1 MGALIIF
8 ASVRL
13 GASFMTNNLIRTDK
27 QRARLDQMNNLAWLL
42 DNSIQIPILNYRIG
56 LDAIIGLIPGLGDVA
71 GLLISSVIVLQAIRL
86 GAPGGTLLRMV
97 LNIALEAL
105 IGLVPML
112 GDVFDATFKSNI
124 RNMRLLNLALDY
136 PPTGRAVNRAAGTG
150 IIVAVIAALIGIIVL
165 IGGAGFLIFRWVS
178 SFFM

>member
-1 MGALIIF
+1 
-8 ASVRL
+8 
-13 GASFMTNNLIRTDK
+13 MTTNLARTDK

-42 DNSIQIPILNYRIG
+42 DNSIRIPIINYRIG

-71 GLLISSVIVLQAIRL
+71 GLLISSVIVIQAIRL
-86 GAPGGTLLRMV
+86 GAPSATLLQMV
-97 LNIALEAL
+97 LNIAIEAL

-112 GDVFDATFKSNI
+112 GDIFDATFKSNI
-124 RNMRLLNLALDY
+124 RNMRLVNLALDH
-136 PPTGRAVNRAAGTG
+136 PQTGHAVNRAAGTG

>member
-1 MGALIIF
+1 
-8 ASVRL
+8 
-13 GASFMTNNLIRTDK
+13 MTTNLARTDK

-42 DNSIQIPILNYRIG
+42 DNSIRIPIINYRIG
-56 LDAIIGLIPGLGDVA
+56 LDAIIGLIPGLGDMA
-71 GLLISSVIVLQAIRL
+71 GLLISSVIVIQAIRL
-86 GAPGGTLLRMV
+86 GAPSATLLQMV
-97 LNIALEAL
+97 LNIAIEAL

>member
-1 MGALIIF
+1 
-8 ASVRL
+8 
-13 GASFMTNNLIRTDK
+13 MTTNLARTDK

-42 DNSIQIPILNYRIG
+42 DNSIRIPIINYRIG

-71 GLLISSVIVLQAIRL
+71 GLLISSVIVIQAIRL
-86 GAPGGTLLRMV
+86 GAPGRTLLQMV
-97 LNIALEAL
+97 LNIAIEAL

-112 GDVFDATFKSNI
+112 GDIFDATFKSNI
-124 RNMRLLNLALDY
+124 RNMRLLNLALDH
-136 PPTGRAVNRAAGTG
+136 PQTGRAVNKAAGTG

>member
-1 MGALIIF
+1 
-8 ASVRL
+8 
-13 GASFMTNNLIRTDK
+13 MTNNLIRTDK

>member
-1 MGALIIF
+1 
-8 ASVRL
+8 
-13 GASFMTNNLIRTDK
+13 MTTNLARTDK

-42 DNSIQIPILNYRIG
+42 DNSIRIPIINYRIG

-71 GLLISSVIVLQAIRL
+71 GLLISSVIVIQAIRL
-86 GAPGGTLLRMV
+86 GAPGRTLLQMV
-97 LNIALEAL
+97 LNIAIEAL

-112 GDVFDATFKSNI
+112 GDIFDATFKSNI
-124 RNMRLLNLALDY
+124 RNMRLVNLALDH
-136 PPTGRAVNRAAGTG
+136 PQTGHAVNRAAGTG

>member
-1 MGALIIF
+1 
-8 ASVRL
+8 
-13 GASFMTNNLIRTDK
+13 MTTNLARTDK

-42 DNSIQIPILNYRIG
+42 DNSIRIPIINYRIG

-71 GLLISSVIVLQAIRL
+71 GLLISSVIVIQAIRL
-86 GAPGGTLLRMV
+86 GAPSATLLQMV
-97 LNIALEAL
+97 LNIAIEAL

-124 RNMRLLNLALDY
+124 RNMRLLNLALDH
-136 PPTGRAVNRAAGTG
+136 PQTGRAINSAAGTG

>member
-1 MGALIIF
+1 
-8 ASVRL
+8 
-13 GASFMTNNLIRTDK
+13 MTTNLARTDK
-27 QRARLDQMNNLAWLL
+27 QNTKLDQMNNLAWLL
-42 DNSIQIPILNYRIG
+42 DNSIRIPIINYRIG

-71 GLLISSVIVLQAIRL
+71 GLLISSVIVIQAIRL
-86 GAPGGTLLRMV
+86 GAPSATLLQMV
-97 LNIALEAL
+97 LNIAIEAL

-112 GDVFDATFKSNI
+112 GDIFDATFKSNI
-124 RNMRLLNLALDY
+124 RNMRLVNLALDH
-136 PPTGRAVNRAAGTG
+136 PQTGHAVNRAAGTG

>member
-1 MGALIIF
+1 
-8 ASVRL
+8 
-13 GASFMTNNLIRTDK
+13 MTTNLNRTDK

-42 DNSIQIPILNYRIG
+42 DNSIRIPIINYRIG

-71 GLLISSVIVLQAIRL
+71 GLLISSVIVIQAIRL
-86 GAPGGTLLRMV
+86 GAPSATLLQMV
-97 LNIALEAL
+97 LNIAIEAL

-124 RNMRLLNLALDY
+124 RNMRLLNLALDH
-136 PPTGRAVNRAAGTG
+136 PQTGRAVNRAAGTG